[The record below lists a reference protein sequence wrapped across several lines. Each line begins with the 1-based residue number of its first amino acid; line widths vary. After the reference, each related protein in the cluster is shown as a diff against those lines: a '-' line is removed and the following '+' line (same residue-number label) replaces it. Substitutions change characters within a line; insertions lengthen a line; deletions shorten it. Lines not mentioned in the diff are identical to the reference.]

1 MKTDSTI
8 ITTNAIT
15 MRGPFSK
22 IHHESPQNFFEDIK
36 SLSREHAIR
45 HLTASL
51 DVVLTMNS
59 SPSPQTVRLN
69 ENGGSPASMQAFRA
83 TGTFPNGRTVQPFTK
98 DVVAADEVDARHRVY
113 SFFGSR
119 HGVNRRFV
127 NIETVNKIEPTSS
140 TEPAVISAFRDTHDF
155 STATAAEEE

>member
-1 MKTDSTI
+1 
-8 ITTNAIT
+8 
-15 MRGPFSK
+15 
-22 IHHESPQNFFEDIK
+22 
-36 SLSREHAIR
+36 
-45 HLTASL
+45 
-51 DVVLTMNS
+51 MNS

-69 ENGGSPASMQAFRA
+69 EKGGSPASMQAFRA
-83 TGTFPNGRTVQPFTK
+83 TGTFPNGRTIQPFTK

-127 NIETVNKIEPTSS
+127 KIESVDKIEPTTS

-155 STATAAEEE
+155 SSAAATEEE